1 MSPLISVY
9 ITNYNYERF
18 IKKAIDSVLAQ
29 SCSDFELLIID
40 DGSTDDSKK
49 IIESYS
55 SNLKIKIIYQHNK
68 GLNVTNNIAARAA
81 AGKYII
87 RLDADDYFATNALEK
102 MSGKL
107 ETNPELGMVFPNYYY
122 VDENDRIIGEEIRH
136 DFDNNEVSLLD
147 QPAHGACTMIRTD
160 FLKEIGGYDESFN
173 CQDGYELWI
182 KFTRRFKVSN
192 LQEPLF
198 YYRKHGSNLTSNE
211 ELILKTRAKINQ
223 KYINKRQ
230 TENSSLFIIPI
241 RGGDQDLAYQSING
255 KNILTSKI
263 DMLLKSTYVKK
274 IVVSSP
280 DLRIEKY
287 IKPYKNKKNVLFHLR
302 NETKAR
308 INNNL
313 NTTVS
318 EISDKFG
325 SNTANLAII
334 TIEYPLIRPE
344 HVDDAINTMSLFGTD
359 SIISV
364 RPDSAIFFQHHGD
377 GLHPILNREKFTK
390 LEREV
395 LFKQAGGI
403 TAVRKIF
410 FDKSKRVLSGKIGH
424 IMIDQKAAMG
434 LFSKIDFEIIS
445 NILRKMKIE
454 A

>member
-1 MSPLISVY
+1 M
-9 ITNYNYERF
+9 
-18 IKKAIDSVLAQ
+18 
-29 SCSDFELLIID
+29 
-40 DGSTDDSKK
+40 
-49 IIESYS
+49 
-55 SNLKIKIIYQHNK
+55 
-68 GLNVTNNIAARAA
+68 
-81 AGKYII
+81 
-87 RLDADDYFATNALEK
+87 
-102 MSGKL
+102 
-107 ETNPELGMVFPNYYY
+107 
-122 VDENDRIIGEEIRH
+122 
-136 DFDNNEVSLLD
+136 
-147 QPAHGACTMIRTD
+147 
-160 FLKEIGGYDESFN
+160 
-173 CQDGYELWI
+173 
-182 KFTRRFKVSN
+182 
-192 LQEPLF
+192 
-198 YYRKHGSNLTSNE
+198 
-211 ELILKTRAKINQ
+211 ILKTRAKINQ

-364 RPDSAIFFQHHGD
+364 RPDNAIFFQHHGD

-434 LFSKIDFEIIS
+434 LFFK
-445 NILRKMKIE
+445 N
-454 A
+454 